1 MNEQKQEGSDLAQA
15 PQASVQTKR
24 TFSIVWVVPIIA
36 LLIGGGLAY
45 KALSEKG
52 PTITITFETAEGLEA
67 NKTRIMF
74 KDVEVGKV
82 SEINLKEDLSGVV
95 VTADMHKGTE
105 HFMTEGTQFWV
116 VRARVAAG
124 EVSGLGTLFSGAYIG
139 MNPTREGKSLRHFKG
154 LEKPP
159 VMTEGLAGS
168 QFMLEAATLGSIELG
183 SPIYYRGI
191 KVGKVVDYDFDQQAE
206 KVLIKVFVNAPFNEK
221 VRQNTRFWN
230 ASGIDLTMSA
240 AGIKLDTQS
249 LVSIL
254 TGGISFGLRQHS
266 QPGEQAADGTTF
278 KLYPNHDSS
287 LKDEYTV
294 KRYFLMY
301 FDQSVRGL
309 QPGAPVE
316 IKGIQVGE
324 VVSMDLRYDIKK
336 LDFFIPVTVVLEPER
351 LNAVVWNEGDVT
363 TNKAA
368 IAEDTAKEDVD
379 TLLKRTQAM
388 IDKGFRAQLKTGSL
402 LTGQLY
408 VDLDFYPN
416 APPAKM
422 TMENG
427 YPVFPTIPAP
437 LALIV
442 ERVDDI
448 LKKFDQI
455 PFGRIGNELQVAIKS
470 LNATLEEVK
479 SISGNVNRETIPKI
493 NAALENLQ
501 QVMQGLESTLG
512 PESALNYNARE
523 VTSELSQVIRSIGSF
538 MEYLQRNPQA
548 LLIGKEGGKQQ

>member
-1 MNEQKQEGSDLAQA
+1 GSL
-15 PQASVQTKR
+15 
-24 TFSIVWVVPIIA
+24 
-36 LLIGGGLAY
+36 
-45 KALSEKG
+45 
-52 PTITITFETAEGLEA
+52 
-67 NKTRIMF
+67 
-74 KDVEVGKV
+74 
-82 SEINLKEDLSGVV
+82 
-95 VTADMHKGTE
+95 
-105 HFMTEGTQFWV
+105 
-116 VRARVAAG
+116 
-124 EVSGLGTLFSGAYIG
+124 
-139 MNPTREGKSLRHFKG
+139 
-154 LEKPP
+154 
-159 VMTEGLAGS
+159 
-168 QFMLEAATLGSIELG
+168 ELG

-266 QPGEQAADGTTF
+266 QPGEQAKEGTTF

-324 VVSMDLRYDIKK
+324 VVSLDLRYNIKK
-336 LDFFIPVTVVLEPER
+336 LDFFIPVMVVLEPER
-351 LNAVVWNEGDVT
+351 LNAVIWNEGDVT
-363 TNKAA
+363 TNKAT
-368 IAEDTAKEDVD
+368 IAEESANEDVD
-379 TLLKRTQAM
+379 TLFKRTQAM

-455 PFGRIGNELQVAIKS
+455 PFGKIGNELQVAIKS

-523 VTSELSQVIRSIGSF
+523 VTSELAQVIRSIGSF

-548 LLIGKEGGKQQ
+548 LLIGKEGDKQ